1 MVGMGSGS
9 SSTPSSGEKTS
20 VKEIVTVFGG
30 LTVGVGV
37 LLLGVVG
44 IIVALPTPD
53 TSSTMIANE
62 MLTSEQSARA
72 ARQRLQRSK
81 LEKSTW
87 EIERLRR
94 NSIEMLSSDEAAQEA
109 RDRIASYSA
118 EAEFVGFRDERCEDE
133 RSFLLELLTDRQLN
147 EFIEYINEEYGEDDD
162 GEYTYSAETLKKDSC
177 CCGATIMSPCACMF
191 EGVMDCS
198 AVEPK
203 CPCYEWPSNVNSPI
217 ELDNWESKC
226 PRCKTDLTEEWWDEV
241 HDEELGD
248 WEVEEGGRAKYY
260 RTWYGNC
267 PSCRSYFEL
276 SDDDYDHGESMVGWE
291 PSYIDRAESFAAENR
306 VSEVTVYVEVPDKAN
321 TESVSFQLPQ
331 HIIENEDVIHE
342 AIENRLMDILQQP
355 FGGWDLISVK
365 KLEAESVVKEYNPEK
380 LIPIGSKVRSYDF
393 WPHDKTCYKE
403 GVIIDHAPSPS
414 CSPGCLHYHIRTTKV
429 VRRGKS
435 RAVDEGEIFMTHPY
449 ADIFDEDYSAG
460 QLAPHIQIIS
470 TAFPS
475 TSDQ

>member
-81 LEKSTW
+81 LKKSTW

-177 CCGATIMSPCACMF
+177 CCGATVEDPCACMI

-198 AVEPK
+198 AVDPK
-203 CPCYEWPSNVNSPI
+203 CPCYA
-217 ELDNWESKC
+217 
-226 PRCKTDLTEEWWDEV
+226 
-241 HDEELGD
+241 
-248 WEVEEGGRAKYY
+248 AK
-260 RTWYGNC
+260 N
-267 PSCRSYFEL
+267 
-276 SDDDYDHGESMVGWE
+276 
-291 PSYIDRAESFAAENR
+291 AESVAAENR

>member
-1 MVGMGSGS
+1 MVGMGSRS
-9 SSTPSSGEKTS
+9 SSTPSSGETTTN
-20 VKEIVTVFGG
+20 KELVTVFGG
-30 LTVGVGV
+30 SLIGVGV

-81 LEKSTW
+81 LKKSTW

-177 CCGATIMSPCACMF
+177 CCGATVEDPCACMI

-198 AVEPK
+198 AVDPK
-203 CPCYEWPSNVNSPI
+203 CPCYA
-217 ELDNWESKC
+217 
-226 PRCKTDLTEEWWDEV
+226 
-241 HDEELGD
+241 
-248 WEVEEGGRAKYY
+248 AK
-260 RTWYGNC
+260 N
-267 PSCRSYFEL
+267 
-276 SDDDYDHGESMVGWE
+276 
-291 PSYIDRAESFAAENR
+291 AESVAAENR

>member
-177 CCGATIMSPCACMF
+177 CCGATVEDPCACMI

-198 AVEPK
+198 AVDPK
-203 CPCYEWPSNVNSPI
+203 CPCYA
-217 ELDNWESKC
+217 
-226 PRCKTDLTEEWWDEV
+226 
-241 HDEELGD
+241 
-248 WEVEEGGRAKYY
+248 AK
-260 RTWYGNC
+260 N
-267 PSCRSYFEL
+267 
-276 SDDDYDHGESMVGWE
+276 
-291 PSYIDRAESFAAENR
+291 AESVAAENR